1 MQLKMP
7 TVLPGNLLTAIV
19 YRKKSSGKSKAS
31 TNLSRLMTSQ
41 PHKHSENQED
51 RKMFYPWNNVPYLI

>member
-51 RKMFYPWNNVPYLI
+51 RKMFYP